1 MTLNSLTRNE
11 LDELTRNINS
21 FKEYVDSYCEK
32 QNIQLSQSA
41 KSFLRFWAKRIIF
54 MNYLKECDYN
64 QWIDGIVS
72 DMFFFS
78 ASVIL
83 DQKRYM
89 YLNLRSFIESFI
101 KLLLNV
107 KIENE
112 QITRKSFEQFRSL
125 YKKDIL
131 NDDEFSII
139 KNVYKVS
146 CMAIHNPLFKENDLA
161 IGIKDCLEN
170 KIYNVNHNNHR
181 NTVETEVFNNVQ
193 TITSI
198 FIRLL
203 IYKYREQIDSTFYR
217 RKIIMNRLIGNTK

>member
-21 FKEYVDSYCEK
+21 FKGYVDSYCEK
-32 QNIQLSQSA
+32 QNIQLPQAA
-41 KSFLRFWAKRIIF
+41 KSFLGFWAKRIIF

-83 DQKRYM
+83 DQRRYM

-107 KIENE
+107 KVGNE

-131 NDDEFSII
+131 NDNEFSII
-139 KNVYKVS
+139 KNIYKIS

-170 KIYNVNHNNHR
+170 KIYNVNHNGR
-181 NTVETEVFNNVQ
+181 NTVEAEVFNNVQ

-203 IYKYREQIDSTFYR
+203 IYKYKEQIDSTFYR
-217 RKIIMNRLIGNTK
+217 RKIVMNRLIGNTK